1 MASVLTPCSKTI
13 NVDVNVNCALKPVFK
28 LLIINKKARSFG
40 FMASLDGDF

>member
-1 MASVLTPCSKTI
+1 MMTPYSKTI

-40 FMASLDGDF
+40 FMTAQNGDF